1 MRLVIGL
8 LLALCV
14 AAAVGL
20 GGTWLSTTRGL
31 GFGNVSLGAWTA
43 NPKSGTTDIDPYA
56 RASLART
63 GELPLGS
70 GDGVAFVAR
79 SDDSGRRLNGRC
91 DVILSGTTPSARFW
105 TIALYDADG
114 RLVPN
119 TIERQGFT
127 SQEIVRRNDGTFE
140 IVVAPRPRA
149 GNWLP
154 TGAVERYLLVL
165 RLYDAASGVVSRQ
178 GRETPMPSIS
188 VRSCP

>member
-14 AAAVGL
+14 AAALGL
-20 GGTWLSTTRGL
+20 SATWLATTRGFA
-31 GFGNVSLGAWTA
+31 FGAVSLGAWTA
-43 NPKSGTTDIDPYA
+43 NPKAGTSEIDPYA
-56 RASLART
+56 RAVMARS

-70 GDGVAFVAR
+70 GDGIAFTAQT
-79 SDDSGRRLNGRC
+79 DDSGQRLNGRC
-91 DVILSGTTPSARFW
+91 DVVLSGTTPAARFW
-105 TIALYDADG
+105 TLALYDLDG
-114 RLVPN
+114 RLVSN
-119 TIERQGFT
+119 TLNRQGFT

-140 IVVAPRPRA
+140 ITVAPRSRA

-154 TGAVERYLLVL
+154 TAAVERYMLVL

-178 GRETPMPSIS
+178 GRETPMPSVT

>member
-1 MRLVIGL
+1 MRFVIGL

-20 GGTWLSTTRGL
+20 SATWLATTRGL
-31 GFGNVSLGAWTA
+31 AFGAISLGAWTA
-43 NPKSGTTDIDPYA
+43 NPKVGTSEIDPYA
-56 RASLART
+56 RAVIART

-70 GDGVAFVAR
+70 GDGIAFVAR
-79 SDDSGRRLNGRC
+79 TDDSGQRLNGRC
-91 DVILSGTTPSARFW
+91 DVILSGSTPAARYW
-105 TIALYDADG
+105 TLSLYDLEG

-119 TIERQGFT
+119 SINRQGFT

-140 IVVAPRPRA
+140 IAVAPRPRA

-154 TGAVERYLLVL
+154 TAAIERYMLVL

>member
-1 MRLVIGL
+1 MRLVLGL
-8 LLALCV
+8 LLALCI

-20 GGTWLSTTRGL
+20 GGTWLASARGFP
-31 GFGNVSLGAWTA
+31 FGAVTIGAWTA
-43 NPKSGTTDIDPYA
+43 HPKTGTSEIDPYA
-56 RASLART
+56 RAVIARS

-70 GDGVAFVAR
+70 GDGVAFLAEA
-79 SDDSGRRLNGRC
+79 DDSGRRLNGRC
-91 DVILSGTTPSARFW
+91 DVVLVGTTPPARFW
-105 TIALYDADG
+105 TLTLYDPEG

-119 TIERQGFT
+119 MIGRHGFT

-140 IVVAPRPRA
+140 IAVAPRPRA

-154 TGAVERYLLVL
+154 TAGIERYTLVL

-188 VRSCP
+188 VRSCI